1 MITDFKDPAGFI
13 SKLCSILIDEL
24 DKAPDSPAVW
34 FALDKD
40 KNVLDIGETVKNIR
54 DSLGGSQNKMQKLQE
69 KHDYSIAYIAYL
81 LVDAK
86 DVKNRAKKYKRSFK
100 QSLKQ
105 NKSKIFAPA
114 IKSLIKEIT
123 TTETKTAINT
133 QAKFA
138 VNFLRNTEKTEQGIN
153 VLSLEEILLYE
164 VVNKEIFKEFI
175 KEIIRLWQFYK
186 EYPDDATFKSV
197 LAVLDDSEKKRSD
210 KRAGQYSR
218 ET

>member
-1 MITDFKDPAGFI
+1 MITEFKDPDFI
-13 SKLCSILIDEL
+13 SNLPRISINEL
-24 DKAPDSPAVW
+24 DNAPASPAVW

-69 KHDYSIAYIAYL
+69 KHDSSIAYIAYWL
-81 LVDAK
+81 GDVK
-86 DVKNRAKKYKRSFK
+86 DVNNFARKYKRSFK

-105 NKSKIFAPA
+105 NKSKILVPA
-114 IKSLIKEIT
+114 IKSLIKDIT
-123 TTETKTAINT
+123 TTETKTAITT
-133 QAKFA
+133 QANFA
-138 VNFLRNTEKTEQGIN
+138 VNFLRNTEKTDQGLN
-153 VLSLEEILLYE
+153 VLSLEKILLDE
-164 VVNKEIFKEFI
+164 VVNKEIFQEFI